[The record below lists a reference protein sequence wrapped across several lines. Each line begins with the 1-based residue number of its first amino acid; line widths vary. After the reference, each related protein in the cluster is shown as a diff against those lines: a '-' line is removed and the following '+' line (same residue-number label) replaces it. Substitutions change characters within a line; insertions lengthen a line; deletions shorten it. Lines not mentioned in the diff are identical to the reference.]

1 MQEYFSAMIQLVAC
15 FGFSWMIIVLSIV
28 FGRRSKM
35 RNAMKVS
42 YECGNAPGMFSIKF
56 YLLALCLVGSPAARA
71 AYLHQDATYITY
83 TDFGQNCGRYVAG
96 ATNALLDYIRRQEG
110 GIAITYTGG
119 QPGCAIPLSQGM
131 IDFDS
136 MSDSG
141 NVTALG
147 VNTVVSAYHVY
158 TDPHLKSRFNPTF
171 TADKLGSS
179 YAVHYAT
186 VQLATPLQ
194 ADGKTAADFCM
205 GRLSKVVTDVRTTT
219 LAAASFESEWLVYRA
234 GSGATY
240 RMNAEG
246 KGTRLCDAI
255 YTIGSIN
262 RIDRYGMD
270 PKYSSDIRYVQTVA
284 DWSASGISV
293 FNPLPSMGA
302 DYDSGSPAWIY
313 NLGTGQYE
321 YLAAM
326 QGSDF
331 ENLTQWLGPI
341 AAWGQSRM
349 TAYDRTVAT
358 AGGATLQ
365 ISAVSP
371 EGKGTV
377 TDGEAAV
384 EFNGVAQGNH
394 TWKALNKVMDS
405 NTWYAYANS
414 YMNGFG
420 GDMGY
425 LAETSNLLFHASDS
439 QGGSPT
445 IGIQLE
451 ETVDLGVGY
460 AEFTKA
466 TPQSAAAEFIIS
478 AGGDGSAMFNHA
490 GYVVNEGVN
499 VHVQLTNSSD
509 YAREWRKIGAGNLYI
524 EGNGNNYIGLN
535 LGGSGSTYLNRTDGY
550 AAYNVLANT
559 GATVVLQDAD
569 QIARDFTFG
578 NGGGVLD
585 FNGCS
590 MIWNNSAAV
599 KDPGFTIHALTEEAV
614 IANNGSGTSTLT
626 ITNAGSSFLGSFRD
640 SSTGALRVEYNGT
653 GSLAWHG
660 IATDL
665 SHHEDSG
672 IVVQHG
678 TLVLSGTNTVHGQ
691 GSATGKTAD
700 RYTNA
705 DDWHYADATAN
716 VTVQDGGR
724 FELGSHARLIGN
736 VTVETGGTF
745 VMHEGVRHEWEYIEG
760 GQTLQSTAAISA
772 FYGLKGNVL
781 LAENAAMLADIS
793 GESAVATEYAHSI
806 SGAGSLTKTGE
817 GTLRLTGDISCT
829 GGITIQAGT
838 LDLATSVNL
847 STVSSIATTSTII
860 RAREDADSALLEMVS
875 VSAGLIAGTD
885 RRASLADGLYIE
897 SIADLMVKDMTI
909 TADNE
914 IHVGS
919 NAITLKD
926 VTIKVSDDIGTWAEG
941 IFHFDLKSLVN
952 CDLVMENVLLD
963 ASNLTLPPGVDPAEV
978 NAVVFDFGDDVTIR
992 QATGLDMRLGN
1003 YLSLSSAFDEHG
1015 QVIFTKLVPTPEP
1028 TTGTL
1033 GLLSLAALAAR
1044 RRKPATGSEKA

>member
-1 MQEYFSAMIQLVAC
+1 MLDGWLVLLHTKNMQLRPTMPGSGDSTATPLLDLFKLSGSACNWPTI
-15 FGFSWMIIVLSIV
+15 LSP
-28 FGRRSKM
+28 
-35 RNAMKVS
+35 A
-42 YECGNAPGMFSIKF
+42 
-56 YLLALCLVGSPAARA
+56 LLALCLMGSPAARA

-110 GIAITYTGG
+110 GIVITYTGG
-119 QPGCAIPLSQGM
+119 QPGCALPLSQGM

-141 NVTALG
+141 SVTALG

-158 TDPHLKSRFNPTF
+158 TDTNLKSRFNPTF
-171 TADKLGSS
+171 TADKLGSA
-179 YAVHYAT
+179 YALRYAT

-194 ADGKTAADFCM
+194 ADGETAADFCM

-219 LAAASFESEWLVYRA
+219 LAADSFAAAPLVYRA

-246 KGTRLCDAI
+246 KPTRLCNDI

-262 RIDRYGMD
+262 YIVGYGVD
-270 PKYSSDIRYVQTVA
+270 PEYSTDIRVVQTVA
-284 DWSASGISV
+284 DWSTSGISV

-313 NLGTGQYE
+313 NSVTRRYE

-326 QGSDF
+326 QGIDP
-331 ENLTQWLGPI
+331 EKNLSQWLGPT
-341 AAWGQSRM
+341 AAWARPQM
-349 TAYDRTVAT
+349 AAYDRTVAT
-358 AGGATLQ
+358 TGNSTLQ
-365 ISAVSP
+365 VSAVSA

-377 TDGEAAV
+377 TGGAATV
-384 EFNGVAQGNH
+384 EFNGVAEGKH
-394 TWKALNKVMDS
+394 TWKALNEVMDS
-405 NTWYAYANS
+405 NTWYTYANS
-414 YMNGFG
+414 YMNGYG
-420 GDMGY
+420 GDTGY
-425 LAETSNLLFHASDS
+425 LAETSNLLFLASDS
-439 QGGSPT
+439 QGGSST

-451 ETVDLGVGY
+451 DTVDLGVGY

-466 TPQSAAAEFIIS
+466 TPQSAEADFIIS
-478 AGGDGSAMFNHA
+478 SPGDGTATFNHA
-490 GYVVNEGVN
+490 GYVVNAGVN

-524 EGNGNNYIGLN
+524 EGNGNNCIGLN
-535 LGGSGSTYLNRTDGY
+535 LGGSGSTYLNRTGGY

-559 GATVVLQDAD
+559 GAKVVLNDVD

-578 NGGGVLD
+578 NGGGELD

-590 MIWNNSAAV
+590 MVWNNSAAV
-599 KDPGFTIHALTEEAV
+599 EDTGFSIHALTEEAV
-614 IANNGSGTSTLT
+614 IANNGSGTSILT
-626 ITNAGSSFLGSFRD
+626 ITDAGSSFLGSFRD

-672 IVVQHG
+672 IVVRG
-678 TLVLSGTNTVHGQ
+678 GSLVLSGTHTVHGQ
-691 GSATGKTAD
+691 GSATGKSTD

-716 VTVQDGGR
+716 VTVEEGAR
-724 FELGSHARLIGN
+724 FELGSHARLIGD
-736 VTVETGGTF
+736 VTVEAGATF
-745 VMHEGVRHEWEYIEG
+745 VMHEGVLHEGEYIEG
-760 GQTLQSTAAISA
+760 GQRLQSTAAISA
-772 FYGLKGNVL
+772 FYGLKGNVV

-793 GESAVATEYAHSI
+793 GESTVATEFAYSI
-806 SGAGSLTKTGE
+806 SGAGALTKTGE

-847 STVSSIATTSTII
+847 STVSSIATTSATIQ
-860 RAREDADSALLEMVS
+860 AREGADSALLENVS
-875 VSAGLIAGTD
+875 VSAGLIAGSD

-897 SIADLMVKDMTI
+897 STAGLMLKNMTI

-914 IHVGS
+914 IHVGD
-919 NAITLKD
+919 NTITLKD
-926 VTIKVSDDIGTWAEG
+926 VTIKISDDIGTWVEG
-941 IFHFDLKSLVN
+941 IFHFDLKSLIN
-952 CDLVMENVLLD
+952 CDFVMENVLLD
-963 ASNLTLPPGVDPAEV
+963 ASDLTLPPGFDPAAV
-978 NAVVFDFGDDVTIR
+978 HAVVFDFGDDVTIK

-1003 YLSLSSAFDEHG
+1003 YLSLSSVYNEHG
-1015 QVIFTKLVPTPEP
+1015 QVIFTKLVPIPEP

-1033 GLLSLAALAAR
+1033 GLLSLAVLAAR
-1044 RRKPATGSEKA
+1044 RRKPATGCEKT

>member
-1 MQEYFSAMIQLVAC
+1 MPGSGDSTATPQLDLFKLSGSACNWPAI
-15 FGFSWMIIVLSIV
+15 LSP
-28 FGRRSKM
+28 
-35 RNAMKVS
+35 A
-42 YECGNAPGMFSIKF
+42 
-56 YLLALCLVGSPAARA
+56 LLALCLMGSPAARA

-96 ATNALLDYIRRQEG
+96 ATNALLDYIRQQEG
-110 GIAITYTGG
+110 GIVITYTGG
-119 QPGCAIPLSQGM
+119 QTGCAISLSQGM

-158 TDPHLKSRFNPTF
+158 TDPNLKSRFNPTF
-171 TADKLGSS
+171 TADKLGSA
-179 YAVHYAT
+179 YALRYAT

-194 ADGKTAADFCM
+194 ADGKTPADFCM
-205 GRLSKVVTDVRTTT
+205 GRLNKVVTDVRTTT
-219 LAAASFESEWLVYRA
+219 LAADSPTALPYLYRA

-246 KGTRLCDAI
+246 KPTRLCNDI

-262 RIDRYGMD
+262 DIVVYGVD
-270 PKYSSDIRYVQTVA
+270 PEYSTDIRFVQTKA
-284 DWSASGISV
+284 DWSTSGISV
-293 FNPLPSMGA
+293 SNPLPSMGA

-313 NLGTGQYE
+313 NSATRRYE

-326 QGSDF
+326 QGIDPE
-331 ENLTQWLGPI
+331 ENLTQWGGPTT
-341 AAWGQSRM
+341 AWAQQQM
-349 TAYDRTVAT
+349 AAYDRTVAT
-358 AGGATLQ
+358 TGNATLQ
-365 ISAVSP
+365 VSAVSA

-377 TDGEAAV
+377 TGGGATV
-384 EFNGVAQGNH
+384 EFNGVAEGSH
-394 TWKALNKVMDS
+394 TWKPLNDKMDF

-451 ETVDLGVGY
+451 KTVDLGVGY

-478 AGGDGSAMFNHA
+478 AGGDGSAVFNHA
-490 GYVVNEGVN
+490 GYVVNAGVN

-524 EGNGNNYIGLN
+524 EGSGNNYIGLN

-559 GATVVLQDAD
+559 GATVVLKDAD

-590 MIWNNSAAV
+590 MVWNNSAAV
-599 KDPGFTIHALTEEAV
+599 EDAGFTIHALTEEAV
-614 IANNGSGTSTLT
+614 IANNGSGTSILT
-626 ITNAGSSFLGSFRD
+626 ITDAGSSFLGSFRD
-640 SSTGALRVEYNGT
+640 SSAGALLVAYNGT
-653 GSLAWHG
+653 GSLDWHG
-660 IATDL
+660 IATNL

-672 IVVQHG
+672 IVVQGG
-678 TLVLSGTNTVHGQ
+678 TLVLSGTHTVHGQ
-691 GSATGKTAD
+691 GSATGKSTD

-716 VTVQDGGR
+716 VSVEDGAR
-724 FELGSHARLIGN
+724 FELGSHARLIGD
-736 VTVETGGTF
+736 VTVEAGGTF
-745 VMHEGVRHEWEYIEG
+745 VMHEGVLHEGEYIEG
-760 GQTLQSTAAISA
+760 GQRLQSTAAISE

-793 GESAVATEYAHSI
+793 GESTVATEFAYSI
-806 SGAGSLTKTGE
+806 SGAGSLVKTGD

-847 STVSSIATTSTII
+847 GTVSSIATTSTTIQ
-860 RAREDADSALLEMVS
+860 AREDADSALLENVS
-875 VSAGLIAGTD
+875 VTAGLIAGAD

-897 SIADLMVKDMTI
+897 STADLMLKNMTI

-926 VTIKVSDDIGTWAEG
+926 VTIKISDDVCTLLNG
-941 IFHFDLKSLVN
+941 IYTINLQSLIN
-952 CDLVMENVLLD
+952 CELVMQNVLLD
-963 ASNLTLPPGVDPAEV
+963 ASDLTLPEGYDPATTS
-978 NAVVFDFGDDVTIR
+978 VVFDFGDDVTIQ

-1003 YLSLSSAFDEHG
+1003 YLSLSPAYNEHG
-1015 QVIFTKLVPTPEP
+1015 QVIFNKLVPTPEP

-1033 GLLSLAALAAR
+1033 GLLSLAVLAAR
-1044 RRKPATGSEKA
+1044 RRKPATGSEKT

>member
-1 MQEYFSAMIQLVAC
+1 
-15 FGFSWMIIVLSIV
+15 
-28 FGRRSKM
+28 
-35 RNAMKVS
+35 
-42 YECGNAPGMFSIKF
+42 
-56 YLLALCLVGSPAARA
+56 
-71 AYLHQDATYITY
+71 
-83 TDFGQNCGRYVAG
+83 
-96 ATNALLDYIRRQEG
+96 
-110 GIAITYTGG
+110 
-119 QPGCAIPLSQGM
+119 M

-158 TDPHLKSRFNPTF
+158 TDPNLKSRFNPTF

-179 YAVHYAT
+179 YAVRYAT
-186 VQLATPLQ
+186 VQIATPMQ
-194 ADGKTAADFCM
+194 ADGKTTADFCM
-205 GRLSKVVTDVRTTT
+205 GRLNKVVTDVRTTT
-219 LAAASFESEWLVYRA
+219 LAADSFAAAPLVYRA
-234 GSGATY
+234 GSGVSY
-240 RMNAEG
+240 RMDAEG
-246 KGTRLCDAI
+246 KPTWLCNDI

-262 RIDRYGMD
+262 GIVGYGVD
-270 PKYSSDIRYVQTVA
+270 SSYSPDIRVVQTVA

-293 FNPLPSMGA
+293 SNPLPSMGA
-302 DYDSGSPAWIY
+302 TYDSGSPIWIY

-326 QGSDF
+326 QGIDP
-331 ENLTQWLGPI
+331 EKNLTQWLGPT
-341 AAWGQSRM
+341 AAWAQQQM
-349 TAYDRTVAT
+349 AAYDRTVT
-358 AGGATLQ
+358 TTGNATLQ
-365 ISAVSP
+365 ISAVSA

-377 TDGEAAV
+377 TGGVATV
-384 EFNGVAQGNH
+384 EFNGVAEGNH
-394 TWKALNKVMDS
+394 TWKALNEVMDS
-405 NTWYAYANS
+405 NTWYAYANA
-414 YMNGFG
+414 YMNGYG
-420 GDMGY
+420 GDTSY

-466 TPQSAAAEFIIS
+466 TLQSAEADFIIS
-478 AGGDGSAMFNHA
+478 SPGDGTATFNHA
-490 GYVVNEGVN
+490 GYVVNAGVN

-524 EGNGNNYIGLN
+524 EGSGDNYIGLN
-535 LGGSGSTYLNRTDGY
+535 LGGGGCTYLNRTGGY

-559 GATVVLQDAD
+559 GATVVLNDVD

-590 MIWNNSAAV
+590 MVWNNSAAV
-599 KDPGFTIHALTEEAV
+599 EDTGFSIHALTEEAV
-614 IANNGSGTSTLT
+614 IANNGSGTSILT
-626 ITNAGSSFLGSFRD
+626 ITDAGSSFLGSFRD
-640 SSTGALRVEYNGT
+640 SSAGALRVEYNGT
-653 GSLAWHG
+653 GSLDWHG

-665 SHHEDSG
+665 SNHEDSG
-672 IVVQHG
+672 IAVQGG
-678 TLVLSGTNTVHGQ
+678 TLVLSGTHTVHGQ
-691 GSATGKTAD
+691 GSATGKSTE

-716 VTVQDGGR
+716 VTVEDGAR
-724 FELGSHARLIGN
+724 FELGSHARLIGD
-736 VTVETGGTF
+736 VTVEAGGTF
-745 VMHEGVRHEWEYIEG
+745 VMHEGVLHEGEYIEG
-760 GQTLQSTAAISA
+760 GQRLQSTAAISE

-793 GESAVATEYAHSI
+793 GESTVATEFAHSI
-806 SGAGSLTKTGE
+806 SGAGALTKTGE
-817 GTLRLTGDISCT
+817 GTLRLMGDISCT

-838 LDLATSVNL
+838 LDLATSVDL
-847 STVSSIATTSTII
+847 GTVSSIATPSTTIQ
-860 RAREDADSALLEMVS
+860 AREGADSALLEMVS

-919 NAITLKD
+919 NAITLNQ
-926 VTIKVSDDIGTWAEG
+926 VTINLSTAKYELVGSDYY
-941 IFHFDLKSLVN
+941 FQLQDLIN
-952 CDLVMENVLLD
+952 CDLVMDDVTFD
-963 ASNLTLPPGVDPAEV
+963 ASDLTLPPGFDPTV
-978 NAVVFDFGDDVTIR
+978 NGIGIDFGDDVTIDP
-992 QATGLDMRLGN
+992 QTAKNLTLLMGGDTSQT
-1003 YLSLSSAFDEHG
+1003 LSIDAQGRPVFN
-1015 QVIFTKLVPTPEP
+1015 KLVPTPEP

-1033 GLLSLAALAAR
+1033 GLLSLAVLAAR
-1044 RRKPATGSEKA
+1044 RRKAGNRQ

>member
-15 FGFSWMIIVLSIV
+15 FGFSWMIIVLSIA
-28 FGRRSKM
+28 FGRRLKM
-35 RNAMKVS
+35 RNAMKVP

-56 YLLALCLVGSPAARA
+56 YLLALCLAGSPAARA

-131 IDFDS
+131 IDFDC

-141 NVTALG
+141 SVTALG

-158 TDPHLKSRFNPTF
+158 TDPNLKSRFNPTF
-171 TADKLGSS
+171 TADKLGSA
-179 YAVHYAT
+179 YALRYAT
-186 VQLATPLQ
+186 VQIATPMQ

-205 GRLSKVVTDVRTTT
+205 GRLNKVVTDVRTTT
-219 LAAASFESEWLVYRA
+219 LAADSFAAAPLVYRA
-234 GSGATY
+234 GSGVSY
-240 RMNAEG
+240 RMDAEG
-246 KGTRLCDAI
+246 TPTWLCNDI

-262 RIDRYGMD
+262 GIVGYGVD
-270 PKYSSDIRYVQTVA
+270 SSYSPDIRVVQTVA

-293 FNPLPSMGA
+293 SNPLPSMGA
-302 DYDSGSPAWIY
+302 TYDSGSPAWIY
-313 NLGTGQYE
+313 NSATRRYE

-326 QGSDF
+326 QGIDP
-331 ENLTQWLGPI
+331 EKNLTQWLGPT
-341 AAWGQSRM
+341 AAWAQQQM
-349 TAYDRTVAT
+349 AAYDRTVAT

-365 ISAVSP
+365 VSAVSA

-377 TDGEAAV
+377 TGGVATV
-384 EFNGVAQGNH
+384 EFNGVAEGKH
-394 TWKALNKVMDS
+394 TWKALNAVMDS
-405 NTWYAYANS
+405 NTWYAYANA
-414 YMNGFG
+414 YMNGYG
-420 GDMGY
+420 GDTSY

-439 QGGSPT
+439 QGGSST

-466 TPQSAAAEFIIS
+466 TPQSAGAEFVIS
-478 AGGDGSAMFNHA
+478 AVGDGNATFNHA
-490 GYVVNEGVN
+490 GYVINEGVN
-499 VHVQLTNSSD
+499 VHVQLTNSAD
-509 YAREWRKIGAGNLYI
+509 YAREWRKTGAGNLYI

-535 LGGSGSTYLNRTDGY
+535 LGGGGRTYLNRTGGY

-559 GATVVLQDAD
+559 GAMVVLKDAD

-590 MIWNNSAAV
+590 MVWNNSAAV
-599 KDPGFTIHALTEEAV
+599 EDTGFTIHALTEEAV

-626 ITNAGSSFLGSFRD
+626 ITDAGSSFLGSFRD
-640 SSTGALRVEYNGT
+640 SAAGALRVEYNGT
-653 GSLAWHG
+653 GSLDWHG

-672 IVVQHG
+672 IAVQGG
-678 TLVLSGTNTVHGQ
+678 TLTLNGTHTVHGQ
-691 GSATGKTAD
+691 GSATGKSTE

-716 VTVQDGGR
+716 VTVEDGAR
-724 FELGSHARLIGN
+724 FELGSHARLIGD
-736 VTVETGGTF
+736 VTVKAGGTF
-745 VMHEGVRHEWEYIEG
+745 VMHEGVLHEGEYIEG
-760 GQTLQSTAAISA
+760 GQRLQSTAAISE

-793 GESAVATEYAHSI
+793 GESTVATEFAHSI
-806 SGAGSLTKTGE
+806 SGAGSLVKTGE

-838 LDLATSVNL
+838 LDLATSVDL
-847 STVSSIATTSTII
+847 GTVSSIATPSTTIQ
-860 RAREDADSALLEMVS
+860 AREDADSALLEMVS

-885 RRASLADGLYIE
+885 RRASLADELYIE
-897 SIADLMVKDMTI
+897 SIADLMVKNMTI
-909 TADNE
+909 TANNE
-914 IHVGS
+914 IHVGD
-919 NAITLKD
+919 NTITLKD
-926 VTIKVSDDIGTWAEG
+926 VTIKISDDIGTWAEG

-952 CDLVMENVLLD
+952 CDFVMENVLLD
-963 ASNLTLPPGVDPAEV
+963 ASDLALPPDFDPAEV
-978 NAVVFDFGDDVTIR
+978 NAVVFDFGDDVAIQ

-1003 YLSLSSAFDEHG
+1003 YLSLSSSFDEHG
-1015 QVIFTKLVPTPEP
+1015 QVIFNKLVPTPEP

-1044 RRKPATGSEKA
+1044 RRKHANRQ